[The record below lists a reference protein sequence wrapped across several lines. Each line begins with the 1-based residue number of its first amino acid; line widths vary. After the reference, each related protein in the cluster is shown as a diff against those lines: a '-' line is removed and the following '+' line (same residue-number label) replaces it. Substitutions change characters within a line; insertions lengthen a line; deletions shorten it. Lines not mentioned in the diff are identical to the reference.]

1 MTSQS
6 NVVYFPF
13 DLNSLSLHD
22 MSLSQRITD
31 ELKQA
36 IKAKDE
42 VRVSCLRML
51 KADLKNRQVEKG
63 SDLED
68 IEVQSVVSSLIRK
81 GQEAAKEFRGGD
93 RPDLATKEEEEVKIF
108 YEFLPEQLDSA
119 DIEKKIKD
127 IITELSAAGPKDLG
141 KVMKAAMAQMAGK
154 AQGKEVNEIARK
166 LLS

>member
-1 MTSQS
+1 M
-6 NVVYFPF
+6 P
-13 DLNSLSLHD
+13 
-22 MSLSQRITD
+22 LSQRITA
-31 ELKQA
+31 ELKEA
-36 IKAKDE
+36 IKAKDA
-42 VRVSCLRML
+42 VRVSCMRML

-68 IEVQSVVSSLIRK
+68 KEIESVVSSLIRK
-81 GQEAAKEFRGGD
+81 GQEAAKEFRGGC
-93 RPDLATKEEEEVKIF
+93 RSDLAEKEEEEVRIF

-127 IITELSAAGPKDLG
+127 IISELSATGTEDLG

-154 AQGKEVNEIARK
+154 VQGKEVNEIARK

>member
-1 MTSQS
+1 
-6 NVVYFPF
+6 
-13 DLNSLSLHD
+13 

-31 ELKQA
+31 ELKGA

-42 VRVSCLRML
+42 IRISCMRML

-68 IEVQSVVSSLIRK
+68 REIENLVSSLIRK
-81 GQEAAKEFRGGD
+81 GQEAAKEFREGG
-93 RPDLATKEEEEVKIF
+93 RLDLAEKEEEEVRIF

-119 DIEKKIKD
+119 DIEKKIKE
-127 IITELSAAGPKDLG
+127 IISELSATGAADLG
-141 KVMKAAMAQMAGK
+141 KVMKAAMAQMAGRV
-154 AQGKEVNEIARK
+154 QGKEVNEIARK

>member
-1 MTSQS
+1 
-6 NVVYFPF
+6 
-13 DLNSLSLHD
+13 

-31 ELKQA
+31 ELKGA

-42 VRVSCLRML
+42 IRISCMRML

-68 IEVQSVVSSLIRK
+68 REIENLVSSLIRK
-81 GQEAAKEFRGGD
+81 GQEAAKEFREGG
-93 RPDLATKEEEEVKIF
+93 RLDLAEKEEEEVRIF

-119 DIEKKIKD
+119 DIEKKIKE
-127 IITELSAAGPKDLG
+127 IISELSASGSADLG
-141 KVMKAAMAQMAGK
+141 KVMKAAMAQMAGRV
-154 AQGKEVNEIARK
+154 QGKEVNEIARK

>member
-1 MTSQS
+1 
-6 NVVYFPF
+6 
-13 DLNSLSLHD
+13 

-31 ELKQA
+31 ELKKA
-36 IKAKDE
+36 IKAKDV

-51 KADLKNRQVEKG
+51 KADLKNREVEKG

-68 IEVQSVVSSLIRK
+68 REIESLVSSLIRK
-81 GQEAAKEFRGGD
+81 GQEAAKEFRRGG
-93 RPDLATKEEEEVKIF
+93 RSDLVEKEEEEIRIF

-127 IITELSAAGPKDLG
+127 IISELSATGLEDLG
-141 KVMKAAMAQMAGK
+141 KVMKAAMTQMAGRV
-154 AQGKEVNEIARK
+154 QGKEVNEIARK